1 MGLTQ
6 GSTSKTPHRMFLK
19 ASPASGQLMPLPL
32 VPLLQGPESVALPQD
47 GGLLQQMTQ
56 ADYRTYQIDTH
67 SHDNSYRGRSGRED
81 AIRLSKNAVA
91 FPLKQGPIDSS
102 AFGLL
107 LLPEPFQNSYQQF
120 MSAYGEHYGQ
130 LVSIQQVL
138 EEGKGPS
145 GLVVSM
151 QGPGGKCTDIE
162 MAF

>member
-1 MGLTQ
+1 
-6 GSTSKTPHRMFLK
+6 
-19 ASPASGQLMPLPL
+19 
-32 VPLLQGPESVALPQD
+32 
-47 GGLLQQMTQ
+47 MTQ
-56 ADYRTYQIDTH
+56 ADYRTLPINKH
-67 SHDNSYRGRSGRED
+67 ANGPSYRGSSGGRGD
-81 AIRLSKNAVA
+81 GIRISKHAVA

-151 QGPGGKCTDIE
+151 QGPGGKSTDIE